1 MQYPPDTHRPC
12 SDILIA
18 KLVHFVLDDYDH
30 SMGCYADVLT
40 YFDGQ
45 CSGRSGCKV
54 VIGSLDAVAQPCPK
68 DFKSYL
74 EASYVCIK
82 GNCS

>member
-1 MQYPPDTHRPC
+1 
-12 SDILIA
+12 
-18 KLVHFVLDDYDH
+18 
-30 SMGCYADVLT
+30 MGCYADVLT
-40 YFDGQ
+40 YFDGK

-82 GNCS
+82 GNYSWERHYKWVLVCSSRMNRIKVQPWPLHKRF